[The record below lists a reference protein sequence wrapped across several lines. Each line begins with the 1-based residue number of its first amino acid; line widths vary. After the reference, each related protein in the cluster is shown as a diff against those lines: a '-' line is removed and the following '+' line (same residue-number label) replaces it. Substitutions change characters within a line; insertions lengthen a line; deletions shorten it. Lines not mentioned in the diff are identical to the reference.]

1 MTEYHTIYRGLPG
14 DTTQWG
20 DIQRKLGNLPQRAP
34 VWKPAKWTPEADEP
48 QGAAL
53 IDSKDAGEL
62 SDLDDQFSDDRF
74 LEEYR
79 QRRVQELR
87 TAACRPRFGS
97 VELIR
102 ASEFVQKVTQAS
114 AGGCSNRSAC
124 AAMHTDSSSWVVPS
138 ASTGAARSAQ
148 VQGCSTDELRGSTQM
163 ASAHVAHGSSA
174 QPQGPLWVVVQLF
187 KDGHG
192 PSALMSSCI
201 DELAARYP
209 NTKFV
214 RIISTECI
222 PKYPDAHLP
231 TLLVYHAGE
240 CVKHLVGLAMHG
252 GNRATPER
260 LYTPNKE
267 QLLAAAKA
275 SIQAGKSTAEAPWKR
290 LNVTNDMM
298 DETFKV
304 ALVLNQLGSVCSSSA
319 DGEEGEEEGCGTVVR
334 IRGPGDRAED
344 AHLMRQLVK
353 RVVAAQEE
361 GSDED
366 SDFD

>member
-34 VWKPAKWTPEADEP
+34 VWKPAKWTPEADDP

-102 ASEFVQKVTQAS
+102 ASEFVQK
-114 AGGCSNRSAC
+114 
-124 AAMHTDSSSWVVPS
+124 
-138 ASTGAARSAQ
+138 
-148 VQGCSTDELRGSTQM
+148 
-163 ASAHVAHGSSA
+163 
-174 QPQGPLWVVVQLF
+174 GPLWVVVQLF

-252 GNRATPER
+252 GNRATPE
-260 LYTPNKE
+260 
-267 QLLAAAKA
+267 Q
-275 SIQAGKSTAEAPWKR
+275 
-290 LNVTNDMM
+290 
-298 DETFKV
+298 V

-319 DGEEGEEEGCGTVVR
+319 DGEEGEEEGCGTGVR

>member
-124 AAMHTDSSSWVVPS
+124 TAMHTDSSSSSSSWAVPS

-163 ASAHVAHGSSA
+163 ASADVAHGSSA

-252 GNRATPER
+252 GNRATPE
-260 LYTPNKE
+260 
-267 QLLAAAKA
+267 Q
-275 SIQAGKSTAEAPWKR
+275 
-290 LNVTNDMM
+290 
-298 DETFKV
+298 V